1 MYQVFRYF
9 LPVFYLLYCTALNA
23 QIPNG
28 YYDSAV
34 GLSDE
39 KLKSALHEIIRGH
52 TEFPYTSQKT
62 DTWDILKET
71 DRDSKNP
78 DNVILFYTGRSVNA
92 AQEYNNKQGWNRE
105 HVWSKSHGKFDTSP
119 GMGTDIHHL
128 KPSDISVNSAR
139 GNKDFDVGGLL
150 YIDGDGATECK
161 SDADSWEPGDAD
173 KGDVA
178 RILFY
183 MATRYEGD
191 DGEPDLELIDAVNTY
206 DLNEPG
212 KGFYGKLSTLLD
224 WHNSDPV
231 DSFEINR
238 NNIIYSYQK
247 NRNPFIDHPEF
258 VEKIWKT
265 EDLKISNDNK
275 EKGKEAAGNSTKYLI
290 VLVLIIL
297 GILFFVRVLK
307 K

>member
-1 MYQVFRYF
+1 MYQNFRYF
-9 LPVFYLLYCTALNA
+9 LLIFYLLYCTALNA
-23 QIPNG
+23 QIPDG
-28 YYDSAV
+28 YYDSAI

-39 KLKSALHEIIRGH
+39 KLKSALHEIIKGH
-52 TEFPYTSQKT
+52 IEFPYTNKET

-105 HVWSKSHGKFDTSP
+105 HVWSKSHGNFKTAP
-119 GMGTDIHHL
+119 GMGTDVHHL

-139 GNKDFDVGGLL
+139 GNKDFDVGGSF
-150 YIDGDGATECK
+150 YIDGDDVTECK
-161 SDADSWEPGDAD
+161 SDADSWEPRDAV

-183 MATRYEGD
+183 MATRYEGE
-191 DGEPDLELIDAVNTY
+191 DGEPDLELVDAVNTY

-212 KGFYGKLSTLLD
+212 KGYFGKLSTLLD
-224 WHNSDPV
+224 WHISDPV

-238 NNIIYSYQK
+238 NHIIYSYQK

-258 VEKIWKT
+258 VAKIWKI
-265 EDLKISNDNK
+265 EDLRISNEATENK
-275 EKGKEAAGNSTKYLI
+275 AFGNGTKYFV
-290 VLVLIIL
+290 VLAFLVL

>member
-1 MYQVFRYF
+1 MYHVIRYY
-9 LPVFYLLYCTALNA
+9 LPVFYFLYCTALNA
-23 QIPNG
+23 QIPDG
-28 YYDSAV
+28 YYDSAI
-34 GLSDE
+34 GLSEE
-39 KLKSALHEIIRGH
+39 KLKSALHEIIKGH
-52 TEFPYTSQKT
+52 TEFPYTSKET
-62 DTWDILKET
+62 DTWDILKES
-71 DRDSKNP
+71 DKDSKNP
-78 DNVILFYTGRSVNA
+78 ENVILFYTGRSVNA

-119 GMGTDIHHL
+119 GIGTDIHHL

-139 GNKDFDVGGLL
+139 GNKDFDVGGSF
-150 YIDGDGATECK
+150 YIDGDDVTECK
-161 SDADSWEPGDAD
+161 SDADSWEPRDAV

-183 MATRYEGD
+183 MATRNEGEN
-191 DGEPDLELIDAVNTY
+191 GEPDLELVDDVNTY

-212 KGFYGKLSTLLD
+212 KGYFGKLSTLLD
-224 WHNSDPV
+224 WHLSDPV

-238 NNIIYSYQK
+238 NYIIYSYQK

-265 EDLKISNDNK
+265 EDLRISNVAT
-275 EKGKEAAGNSTKYLI
+275 GKNASGNGTKYFV
-290 VLVLIIL
+290 VLALLIL